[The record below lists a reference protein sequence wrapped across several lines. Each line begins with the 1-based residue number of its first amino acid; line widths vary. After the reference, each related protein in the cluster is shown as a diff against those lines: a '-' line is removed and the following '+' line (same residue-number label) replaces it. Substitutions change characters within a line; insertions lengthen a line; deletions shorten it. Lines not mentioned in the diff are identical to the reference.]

1 MLRGVK
7 LSFLPASIVLAVILL
22 FLQPFSACA
31 QSDNEVSPTADVS
44 RAGVERLLQNLEDPQ
59 KLEELKQDLKLLL
72 AAQENRDVI
81 EDEEPLA
88 DAEGLVGQLLSLM
101 SGHMQVISRV
111 LYDAGQSTLE
121 IPAFTMDLVEQSRDP
136 EVLRSWGEMGGKVAL
151 VLGAGFLAFW
161 LAQLLLRRPLRSLED
176 QEAYSR
182 ATRTAFLLGSTI
194 LELVPII
201 AFAAV
206 AYAIMPLLD
215 PVEGTRVVALTA
227 VNAIAFAKLV
237 LALARLVLVPGA
249 PALRLVEMENE
260 TAQYLYIWV
269 RRVVSLGIY
278 GYFILEA
285 SLLLGMPASL
295 YVSLQK
301 LLGLIITLMAIIL
314 VMQNRSC
321 VAKWLRGDPPPEEQ
335 DQLPESQLTEAM
347 RRRMQTLA
355 AFRRRLASFWHVLAI
370 VIILGLFGTWALQI
384 EGGLFFLARSLIVTG
399 LIILITTYVLR
410 ANDRVQDYLFR
421 ISDELK
427 AGHPE
432 LEARANRYL
441 PLLKK
446 TIRAV
451 IYVLAVFSIL
461 NAWGLGTL
469 GWLLSPQGLSI
480 ISQVLIILVILM
492 VASLVWEFASI
503 RIEKSMA
510 MESECEDKRATSRK
524 LTLLPLLRNVI
535 MIAIIL
541 VAGMSVMSHLGINIA
556 PLLAGAGVLGLAIGF
571 GAQTLVRDVIT
582 GAFILLEDSMA
593 VGDWVEAGGHAGT
606 VEHLTVRTVSLRDLA
621 GTLHVIPFGQVA
633 SVQNYNRDYGYAMI
647 DAGVAFRENYGDV
660 VHALQDVA
668 AELKEDETW
677 GPDIIGD
684 LEIFGLNKI
693 TDSAVE
699 VRVRIK
705 TRPLCH
711 FAIRRAF
718 LERMKRVFDERG
730 IEIPFQHH
738 TIWFGQDKQGDATP
752 MRVVHEARKSLPQKD
767 KMVEPQP
774 EQVPERKIEYFTES
788 DASRE
793 VVKEK
798 EQAEEEKAEEQRLS
812 QEQLEQ
818 EQEQEK
824 KGLED
829 FSDESSDKTKKS

>member
-1 MLRGVK
+1 MHRCAK
-7 LSFLPASIVLAVILL
+7 LPVLPVFIVLAVFFL

-31 QSDNEVSPTADVS
+31 QSDTAASPSGDVS
-44 RAGVERLLQNLEDPQ
+44 RAGVERLLQDLEDPQ
-59 KLEELKQDLKLLL
+59 KLEELKEDLKLLL
-72 AAQENRDVI
+72 AAQETRK
-81 EDEEPLA
+81 EDKPHEPLA
-88 DAEGLVGQLLSLM
+88 DGEGLLGQLLIIM
-101 SGHMQVISRV
+101 SGHMQEINRV
-111 LYDAGQSTLE
+111 LSDAGQSTLE
-121 IPAFTMDLVEQSRDP
+121 IPAFTKDLVEQSRDP
-136 EVLRSWGEMGGKVAL
+136 DVLRTWGEMGGKVGL
-151 VLGAGFLAFW
+151 VLVAGFLIFW
-161 LAQLLLRRPLRSLED
+161 LAKRLLRRPLKSLED
-176 QEAYSR
+176 QETYSR
-182 ATRTAFLLGSTI
+182 ATRVAFLLGSTL

-201 AFAAV
+201 AFVAV
-206 AYAIMPLLD
+206 AYAILPLLD

-237 LALARLVLVPGA
+237 LALARLILVPGA
-249 PALRLVEMENE
+249 PALRLIHLENE
-260 TAQYLYIWV
+260 NAQYLYIWV
-269 RRVVSLGIY
+269 RRIVSLGIY

-285 SLLLGMPASL
+285 SLLLGMPSSL

-314 VMQNRSC
+314 VMQNRYC
-321 VAKWLRGDPPPEEQ
+321 VAQWLRGDPCQDEQ
-335 DQLPESQLTEAM
+335 ESSESQLTETM
-347 RRRMQTLA
+347 RRRRKALS
-355 AFRRRLASFWHVLAI
+355 AFRHRLASFWHVLAV
-370 VIILGLFGTWALQI
+370 VIILSLFGTWALQI
-384 EGGLFFLARSLIVTG
+384 EGGLFFLARSLILTG
-399 LIILITTYVLR
+399 VIILITTFILR
-410 ANDRVQDYLFR
+410 LNDQVQDYLFR

-469 GWLLSPQGLSI
+469 GWLLSPHGLSI
-480 ISQVLIILVILM
+480 ISQVVIILVILM
-492 VASLVWEFASI
+492 IASLVWEFAAI

-510 MESECEDKRATSRK
+510 RESESGDKRAASRK

-621 GTLHVIPFGQVA
+621 GTLHVIPFGEVTT
-633 SVQNYNRDYGYAMI
+633 VQNYNRDYGYAMI
-647 DAGVAFRENYGDV
+647 DAGVAFRENYGEV

-730 IEIPFQHH
+730 IEIPFKHH
-738 TIWFGQDKQGDATP
+738 TIWFGQDKQGDSQP
-752 MRVVHEARKSLPQKD
+752 MRVVHEARKSLPEKNRKD
-767 KMVEPQP
+767 ESQP

-793 VVKEK
+793 VVKDREQADEEREVEEK
-798 EQAEEEKAEEQRLS
+798 EEEERLR
-812 QEQLEQ
+812 Q

-824 KGLED
+824 EQKKDED
-829 FSDESSDKTKKS
+829 PEDIRKK

>member
-1 MLRGVK
+1 MQRCTK
-7 LSFLPASIVLAVILL
+7 LSGLIFSIVLAVFFL

-31 QSDNEVSPTADVS
+31 QSNTAASPSGDVS
-44 RAGVERLLQNLEDPQ
+44 RAGVERLLQDLEDPQ
-59 KLEELKQDLKLLL
+59 KLEELKEDLKILL
-72 AAQENRDVI
+72 AAQETRE
-81 EDEEPLA
+81 EDKPYEPLA
-88 DAEGLVGQLLSLM
+88 DAEGLLGQLLILM
-101 SGHMQVISRV
+101 SGHMQEINRV
-111 LYDAGQSTLE
+111 LTDAGQSTLE
-121 IPAFTMDLVEQSRDP
+121 LPEIARDLVQQSRDP
-136 EVLRSWGEMGGKVAL
+136 ETLRTWGEMGGKVAL
-151 VLGAGFLAFW
+151 VLVAGFLAFW
-161 LAQLLLRRPLRSLED
+161 LAKRLLRRPLKSLED

-182 ATRTAFLLGSTI
+182 ATRAAFLLGSTL
-194 LELVPII
+194 LEIVPII

-206 AYAIMPLLD
+206 AYAVLPLLD
-215 PVEGTRVVALTA
+215 PADGTQVVALTA

-237 LALARLVLVPGA
+237 LALARLILVPGA
-249 PALRLVEMENE
+249 PALRLFDIENE
-260 TAQYLYIWV
+260 TAKYLYIWV
-269 RRVVSLGIY
+269 RRIVSLAIY

-285 SLLLGMPASL
+285 SLLLGLPASL

-314 VMQNRSC
+314 VLQNRSC
-321 VAKWLRGDPPPEEQ
+321 VAEWLRGDPVQEDQ
-335 DQLPESQLTEAM
+335 DQSAQSQLTEAM
-347 RRRMQTLA
+347 RRRMQALA

-384 EGGLFFLARSLIVTG
+384 EGGLFFLARALVLTG
-399 LIILITTYVLR
+399 IIILITTFILR
-410 ANDRVQDYLFR
+410 LNDRGQNYLFR
-421 ISDELK
+421 ISDDLK

-469 GWLLSPQGLSI
+469 GWLMSPQGFAI
-480 ISQVLIILVILM
+480 ISQVVTILVILM
-492 VASLVWEFASI
+492 IASLIWEFAAI

-510 MESECEDKRATSRK
+510 LESESEDKRATSRK
-524 LTLLPLLRNVI
+524 LTLLPLLKNVI
-535 MIAIIL
+535 MIAVIL
-541 VAGMSVMSHLGINIA
+541 VAGMSVMAHLGINIA
-556 PLLAGAGVLGLAIGF
+556 PLLAGAGVIGLAIGF

-621 GTLHVIPFGQVA
+621 GTLHVIPFGEVTT
-633 SVQNYNRDYGYAMI
+633 VQNYNRDYGYAMI
-647 DAGVAFRENYGDV
+647 DAGVAFRENYGEV

-738 TIWFGQDKQGDATP
+738 TIWFGQDKQGDSRP
-752 MRVVHEARKSLPQKD
+752 MRVVHEARKSLPEKD
-767 KMVEPQP
+767 KKEEPQP

-793 VVKEK
+793 VVKDK
-798 EQAEEEKAEEQRLS
+798 EQADEEKEEEERLR

-818 EQEQEK
+818 EQEK
-824 KGLED
+824 KAQDDL
-829 FSDESSDKTKKS
+829 SDDSQDSSKKS